1 MLDNNRSA
9 TTSPDRAV
17 WIDDPGEFM
26 ASVPAILGF
35 VPHRSL
41 VVALLSLVS
50 NRRIAAINAVIRC
63 DLHDPH
69 DMADAVA
76 TAAAAN
82 SADAVLVFVIDD
94 RQPPLH
100 PYDTVLIAVHDRLAE
115 SDIEVKGA
123 WTVDRLTTGQRW
135 RSLRPPH
142 RAGRLPDPATTVTAV
157 DRVYRGGSVAP
168 DRRTLEDLFTPLP
181 TLGKQISEHLPDAE
195 TRLHPGDADARTRR
209 RIRTM
214 LHTEA
219 AADADV
225 RPGPRALAETA
236 VAWRDDP
243 ARDATLALAGTV
255 HANAAEQIA
264 LTLTR
269 AQTGK
274 DRARA
279 ASVLAFLTYHRG
291 EGTLAGMA
299 LEAALTADPYNS
311 LAALLRTALDCA
323 LPADRMHTTAR
334 HAREALAA
342 EGFTIPPE
350 TIPDRP

>member
-1 MLDNNRSA
+1 MLDKNRSV
-9 TTSPDRAV
+9 TSAPDRAV
-17 WIDDPGEFM
+17 RIDDPGEFM

-41 VVALLSLVS
+41 VVALLRLES
-50 NRRIAAINAVIRC
+50 NRRIAAIKAVTRC

-76 TAAAAN
+76 TAAAIN
-82 SADAVLVFVIDD
+82 GADAVLVFVVDD

-100 PYDTVLIAVHDRLAE
+100 PYDAVLIAVHDRLAK
-115 SDIEVKGA
+115 SGIEVKGG
-123 WTVDRLTTGQRW
+123 WTVDRIAAGQRW
-135 RSLRPPH
+135 HSLRPPH
-142 RAGRLPDPATTVTAV
+142 RGGTLPDPATTVTAV
-157 DRVYRGGSVAP
+157 DRVYQGGSVAP
-168 DRRTLEDLFTPLP
+168 DRGTLEDLFTPLSA
-181 TLGKQISEHLPDAE
+181 LGKQISEHLPDSGI
-195 TRLHPGDADARTRR
+195 RLHQGDADARKRG
-209 RIRTM
+209 RIRTV
-214 LHTEA
+214 LHNVA
-219 AADADV
+219 AADAGV
-225 RPGPRALAETA
+225 EPGPRALAEIA

-243 ARDATLALAGTV
+243 ARDAAFALAGTV

-269 AQTGK
+269 ARTGQ

-291 EGTLAGMA
+291 EGTLTGMA
-299 LEAALTADPYNS
+299 LEAALTADPHNS

-323 LPADRMHTTAR
+323 LPADRMQTMAR

-342 EGFTIPPE
+342 EGFTTPPE
-350 TIPDRP
+350 TDPDRP

>member
-1 MLDNNRSA
+1 MLDKNRYA
-9 TTSPDRAV
+9 TTTPDRAV

-41 VVALLSLVS
+41 VVALLGLEP
-50 NRRIAAINAVIRC
+50 NRRIAAINAVIRS
-63 DLHDPH
+63 DLHDPQ

-76 TAAAAN
+76 TAAATN

-100 PYDTVLIAVHDRLAE
+100 PYDAVVIAVHDRLAE
-115 SDIEVKGA
+115 SGIEVKGA
-123 WTVDRLTTGQRW
+123 WTVHRIAAGQRW
-135 RSLRPPH
+135 HSLRPPH
-142 RAGRLPDPATTVTAV
+142 RAGRLPDPSTTVTAV

-168 DRRTLEDLFTPLP
+168 DRRTLKDLFTPLP
-181 TLGKQISEHLPDAE
+181 ALGKQISEHLPDAE
-195 TRLHPGDADARTRR
+195 TRLHQGDAGARTRL

-214 LHTEA
+214 LHNVATA
-219 AADADV
+219 NASGK
-225 RPGPRALAETA
+225 PGPRALAEIA
-236 VAWRDDP
+236 VAWRDTP
-243 ARDATLALAGTV
+243 VRDAALALAGTV
-255 HANAAEQIA
+255 HSNAAEQVA

-269 AQTGK
+269 TQTGQ

-279 ASVLAFLTYHRG
+279 AAVLAFLTYHRG

-323 LPADRMHTTAR
+323 LPADQLHFLAQ
-334 HAREALAA
+334 HARDALATA
-342 EGFTIPPE
+342 GVEISPVAL
-350 TIPDRP
+350 PDLL